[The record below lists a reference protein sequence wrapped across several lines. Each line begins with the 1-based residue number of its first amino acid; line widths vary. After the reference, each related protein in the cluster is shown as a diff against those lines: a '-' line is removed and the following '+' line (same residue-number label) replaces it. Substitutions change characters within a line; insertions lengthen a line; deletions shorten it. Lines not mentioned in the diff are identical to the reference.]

1 MVQLNQVDRVVFTED
16 PHEYIL
22 DGSKKLI
29 GLTQLMSKHGLSAN
43 YGNIS
48 QEVLDHAA
56 ELGTQAH
63 NAIEAYCDGLPVT
76 ETPLIKSFKKL
87 GLNVIA
93 TEYLITDYETVATKI
108 DLVVQVDEN
117 TVDIVDMKRT
127 SSVHKD
133 ALAWQLSGCRYLFN
147 LINPKIK
154 VRNLY
159 CLPIKKGN
167 TDDIAKDKCGAL
179 VEIDPVSE
187 WDVRALIDCERLGV
201 KFEKKVE
208 DDPTTALAETFVAGH
223 YPALIS
229 SLRKMKELERAIE
242 EAKAGLM
249 DFMTEHNIEKLDLE
263 DVTVTVKKPYF
274 SSRFDTKAFRKD
286 YPELG
291 EKYTQQ
297 TEVAGSITIKL
308 K

>member
-1 MVQLNQVDRVVFTED
+1 MILTPVTRVVFTEE
-16 PHEYIL
+16 PHQYIL
-22 DGSKKLI
+22 DKTKELQGITAILK
-29 GLTQLMSKHGLSAN
+29 KHGLSAD
-43 YGNIS
+43 YSGID
-48 QEVLDHAA
+48 EATLKHAA
-56 ELGTQAH
+56 DLGTQAH
-63 NAIEAYCDGLPVT
+63 KAIEAYCDGLPT
-76 ETPLIKSFKKL
+76 PETALIKSFKKL
-87 GLNVIA
+87 GLNIIA
-93 TEYLITDYETVATKI
+93 TEYMVTDFETVASQI
-108 DLVVQVDEN
+108 DLVAQVDDN
-117 TVDIVDMKRT
+117 TVDLIDMKRT
-127 SSVHKD
+127 SSVHKE
-133 ALAWQLSGCRYLFN
+133 ALSWQLGCYKYLFG
-147 LINPKIK
+147 LLNPKVK
-154 VRNLY
+154 VRNCY

-201 KFEKKVE
+201 KYEKREE
-208 DDPTTALAETFVAGH
+208 DDPTTALAETFVNGH

-229 SLRKMKELERAIE
+229 SLRKMKELEKAID

-249 DFMTEHNIEKLDLE
+249 DFMTEHNIEKLELA